1 MCTLVASP
9 PAKGLFRA
17 AIAESGPCTGPWSPL
32 NATYGLQAAKAV
44 LAMHNATDLNDLRK
58 VPAEAVASWPD
69 AYSGDIHFN
78 AYFVDGH
85 VHITHKDLPAVTS

>member
-1 MCTLVASP
+1 
-9 PAKGLFRA
+9 
-17 AIAESGPCTGPWSPL
+17 
-32 NATYGLQAAKAV
+32 
-44 LAMHNATDLNDLRK
+44 MHNATDLNDLRK